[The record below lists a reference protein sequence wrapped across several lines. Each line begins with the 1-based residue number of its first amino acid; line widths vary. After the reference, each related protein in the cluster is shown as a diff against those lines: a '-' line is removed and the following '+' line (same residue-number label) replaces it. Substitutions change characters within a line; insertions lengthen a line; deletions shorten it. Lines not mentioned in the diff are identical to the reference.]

1 MQIKS
6 KEKAF
11 WWVVVLLCALLQLL
25 RIVEPSLADRSS
37 FESIQLF
44 ALATIIAITVSA
56 SIISGGLHGKSEK
69 DIDVMTSNMFGDK
82 KKVTFVRYSDY
93 YHTQKKVAVIFS
105 LVIWA
110 ILGFS
115 YKTGVLGNGLISFF
129 LPISLI
135 GPALYI
141 RDALK

>member
-1 MQIKS
+1 MKIKS
-6 KEKAF
+6 KEKVF
-11 WWVVVLLCALLQLL
+11 WWVVVLVCALLQLL
-25 RIVEPSLADRSS
+25 RIVEPSIADRSS

-69 DIDVMTSNMFGDK
+69 DIDVTTSNMFGNK
-82 KKVTFVRYSDY
+82 KKVTLVRYSGY
-93 YHTQKKVAVIFS
+93 YYTQKKFAIIFS

-115 YKTGVLGNGLISFF
+115 YKMGVLGNGLISFF

-135 GPALYI
+135 GPALYV

>member
-1 MQIKS
+1 MQVKN
-6 KEKAF
+6 KEKVF
-11 WWVVVLLCALLQLL
+11 WWVIVLLCALPQLI

-44 ALATIIAITVSA
+44 ALATIIAIGVSA
-56 SIISGGLHGKSEK
+56 SIISGGLYGKSEK
-69 DIDVMTSNMFGDK
+69 DIDVTTSNVFGKK
-82 KKVTFVRYSDY
+82 KKVTFVRYSGFY
-93 YHTQKKVAVIFS
+93 NTQKKVAVVFS

-110 ILGFS
+110 IFAFA
-115 YKTGVLGNGLISFF
+115 YKAGVPGIGLISFF

>member
-1 MQIKS
+1 MQIEG

-11 WWVVVLLCALLQLL
+11 WWVIVLLCALPQLI
-25 RIVEPSLADRSS
+25 RVVEPSLAERPS

-69 DIDVMTSNMFGDK
+69 NIDVTTSTIFGNE
-82 KKVTFVRYSDY
+82 KKVTFVRYSNY

-115 YKTGVLGNGLISFF
+115 YKAGVLGNGHISFF

>member
-1 MQIKS
+1 MQKKS
-6 KEKAF
+6 KEKVF
-11 WWVVVLLCALLQLL
+11 WWVVVFLCALLQLL
-25 RIVEPSLADRSS
+25 RIVEPALANNAS

-44 ALATIIAITVSA
+44 ALATIIAIAVSA
-56 SIISGGLHGKSEK
+56 SVISGGLHGKSEK
-69 DIDVMTSNMFGDK
+69 DIDVTTSNMFGNK

-105 LVIWA
+105 LVIWT
-110 ILGFS
+110 ILGFT
-115 YKTGVLGNGLISFF
+115 YKAGGLENGLISFL

>member
-56 SIISGGLHGKSEK
+56 AIISGGLHGKSEK
-69 DIDVMTSNMFGDK
+69 DIDVTTSTIFGNK
-82 KKVTFVRYSDY
+82 KKVTFVRHSNY

-110 ILGFS
+110 TLGFS
-115 YKTGVLGNGLISFF
+115 YKTGVLENGLISFF